1 LELHQGNVALASNDN
16 WKTKSDGTSQQAEIE
31 ATTIPPTN
39 SLESAIVMTLS
50 PGNYTATLSG
60 KNNGTGIGV
69 VEVYDLAQ
77 TASSQLA
84 NISTRGFVD
93 TDDNAMIAGLIAGDG
108 SSGARAQV
116 LVRVMGPSL
125 TNSGVQGALPDPTVV
140 LYDANGAIIA
150 TNDNWKINDLTQ
162 QSQEALIRATTIAPS
177 NDSESAIVASLPA
190 GPTTAVVRGKNNST
204 GVALVEVYNLQ

>member
-1 LELHQGNVALASNDN
+1 MELRQGSTLLASNDN

-39 SLESAIVMTLS
+39 DLESAIVMTLN
-50 PGNYTATLSG
+50 PGTYTATLSG
-60 KNNGTGIGV
+60 KNNGTGVGV
-69 VEVYDLAQ
+69 VEVYDLAP
-77 TASSQLA
+77 TANSQLA

-125 TNSGVQGALPDPTVV
+125 TSSGVQGALPDPLVF
-140 LYDANGAIIA
+140 LHDANGAIIA
-150 TNDNWKINDLTQ
+150 TNDNWKINELTQ
-162 QSQEALIRATTIAPS
+162 QPQEALIRATDDCAF
-177 NDSESAIVASLPA
+177 
-190 GPTTAVVRGKNNST
+190 
-204 GVALVEVYNLQ
+204 Q